1 MKVQLLEEKEIAE
14 ASQLAQRTFGQCL
27 DMHIPQREYVSGFYQ
42 STTEQ
47 ALTEEWRAGKLHL
60 WGIRE
65 NNYLVAMSAMRPD
78 GYITMLYV
86 NPAHQRS
93 GMGKKLLHVMR
104 VFAED
109 RYHLRWVFLNALPAA
124 ITPYFLGWGFLQSR
138 NVFYDSLGRAVY
150 TPLYAPSIKEVHY
163 SKRSLSPAAWIIV
176 LGGFLGAI
184 VSLAFLF
191 MFFYILRS

>member
-1 MKVQLLEEKEIAE
+1 MKVHLLEEKEIGE
-14 ASQLAQRTFGQCL
+14 ASRLAQWTFGQCL

-42 STTEQ
+42 SATEQ
-47 ALTEEWRAGKLHL
+47 ALTEEWRAGRLYL
-60 WGIRE
+60 WGIRQD
-65 NNYLVAMSAMRPD
+65 NCLVAMSAMRPD

-86 NPAHQRS
+86 HPAHQRS

-104 VFAED
+104 VFAEG
-109 RYHLRWVFLNALPAA
+109 RHQLRWVFLNALPAA
-124 ITPYFLGWGFLQSR
+124 ITPYFLGRGFWQS
-138 NVFYDSLGRAVY
+138 NSVFYDSFGRAVY

-163 SKRSLSPAAWIIV
+163 SRRSLSPTTWIMV

-184 VSLAFLF
+184 LTLAVLF